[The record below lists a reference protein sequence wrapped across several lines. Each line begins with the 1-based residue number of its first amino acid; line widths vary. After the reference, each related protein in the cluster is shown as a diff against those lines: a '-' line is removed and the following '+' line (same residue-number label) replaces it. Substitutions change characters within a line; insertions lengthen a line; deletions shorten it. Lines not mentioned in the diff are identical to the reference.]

1 MSDFEPA
8 GDARPDS
15 QAFPYGGA
23 AAGIGTGPIRPR
35 ARVHY
40 ARGMKRIGA
49 HLSLVSLVG
58 FASTAC
64 LGVPTDGTLTTPG
77 APDTS
82 TQTSRLPTLLQ
93 QLQGGN
99 AGVELF
105 DATPKS
111 EVLGVQDAQGK
122 DVGSTATVTPLGT
135 RTVTAVA
142 TPTTTFITATPT
154 LRSNIQPIVVNTPTP
169 VRTLPPGETPQPT
182 ATSAP
187 PTATP
192 TSIPAT
198 ATPTVIPP
206 TPTRTPTPQP
216 TPTIP
221 VETAPT
227 ATPIAP
233 PLED

>member
-1 MSDFEPA
+1 MSDFER
-8 GDARPDS
+8 GKKGTRDG
-15 QAFPYGGA
+15 QVFPYGSA
-23 AAGIGTGPIRPR
+23 TAGIGSGPIRPR
-35 ARVHY
+35 AGVSY
-40 ARGMKRIGA
+40 ARRMKRIGA
-49 HLSLVSLVG
+49 LLSLVSLVG

-64 LGVPTDGTLTTPG
+64 LGVPTDGSLTTPG

-122 DVGSTATVTPLGT
+122 DVGATATVTPTGT
-135 RTVTAVA
+135 RTVTA
-142 TPTTTFITATPT
+142 TPTTSSITATPT
-154 LRSNIQPIVVNTPTP
+154 LRSNTQPVVVNTPTP
-169 VRTLPPGETPQPT
+169 TRTLQPGETPQPT
-182 ATSAP
+182 ATPVP

-192 TSIPAT
+192 TSVPAT
-198 ATPTVIPP
+198 ATPTPIPP